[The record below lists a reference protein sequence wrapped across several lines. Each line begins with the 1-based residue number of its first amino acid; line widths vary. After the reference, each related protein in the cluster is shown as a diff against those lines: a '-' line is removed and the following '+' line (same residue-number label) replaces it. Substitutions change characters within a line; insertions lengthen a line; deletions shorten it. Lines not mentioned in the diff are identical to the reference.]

1 MAELTPEAVGEPS
14 PFPRGPWRLLEKI
27 TVWWAIGEGLLFCA
41 IVVMSIISIVGRK
54 LFDTP
59 IQGDVELLQMGSAVA
74 AATFL
79 AVCEIYD
86 HHIKVDALTTWMSE
100 QGRAWLDVLAHGLLM
115 LAAAILTW
123 RTGLYVHEAY
133 ESQEVSSLL
142 LIPVWWPVLLMV
154 PSFVLL
160 TLAALARLL
169 VSLRIAR
176 GGEK

>member
-1 MAELTPEAVGEPS
+1 MAELVPESGPEPS
-14 PFPRGPWRLLEKI
+14 PFPPGPRRVLEKI
-27 TVWWAIGEGLLFCA
+27 TLWWALLGGLLFCA

-54 LFDTP
+54 LFDSP

-74 AATFL
+74 AAAFL

-100 QGRAWLDVLAHGLLM
+100 RGRAWLDVLAHTLLM
-115 LAAAILTW
+115 LCSAVITW

-142 LIPVWWPVLLMV
+142 LIPIWWPVLLMV

-160 TLAALARLL
+160 TLAAAAR
-169 VSLRIAR
+169 VVTSLRIAK
-176 GGEK
+176 GVPQ